1 MSIFLKEMEW
11 DSTLPRVEPQ
21 DRSQGFDDSSITR
34 TINHKK
40 PKQPLITETQN
51 GLEEN
56 QDSSIA
62 SFSRFNI
69 NLAYLEEM
77 GMVTPNLG
85 NNQIIEE
92 YRYIKRP
99 ILATAFD
106 TDEETGS
113 SKNKNVVVVTS
124 TLPGEGKTFTSLN
137 LAMSVA
143 MEKDKTVLLVDA
155 DLEQTGLT
163 QLLDLSRRIGLSD
176 YLMEPGFFL
185 DRCLLKTENVSKLTI
200 LPSGASR
207 RDAAEILAS
216 KRMQHLVQELSWR
229 YSDRLIIIDAP
240 PLLASSSASILTQ
253 LAGQTIM
260 VVASCQTSTESLD
273 EALTKFDNDQNVRL
287 ILNKAQYSWKNGHY
301 AYGYY
306 GYKKSDEK
314 KL

>member
-1 MSIFLKEMEW
+1 MSIFLKQMEW
-11 DSTLPRVEPQ
+11 EATRSRAEPEKSDQDFDDPRVTKINVH
-21 DRSQGFDDSSITR
+21 RKSQAIVENKTNQPD
-34 TINHKK
+34 NLEN
-40 PKQPLITETQN
+40 PK
-51 GLEEN
+51 
-56 QDSSIA
+56 A
-62 SFSRFNI
+62 SFSKFNI
-69 NLAYLEEM
+69 DLEHLEKM

-99 ILATAFD
+99 ILASAFESG
-106 TDEETGS
+106 EEIDS
-113 SKNKNVVVVTS
+113 SVNKNVVVVTS

-163 QLLDLSRRIGLSD
+163 QLLDLPRRIGLSE
-176 YLMEPGFFL
+176 YLTDPDLSLGQLM
-185 DRCLLKTENVSKLTI
+185 LKSEIVPKMAI

-216 KRMQHLVQELSWR
+216 KRMQRLIQELSWR
-229 YSDRLIIIDAP
+229 YSDRLIIVDAP

-260 VVASCQTSTESLD
+260 AVASSQTSTEGLN
-273 EALTKFDNDQNVRL
+273 EALSKLGSDQNVRL
-287 ILNKAQYSWKNGHY
+287 ILNKAQYSWKSGHY

-306 GYKKSDEK
+306 GYNKSDEK
-314 KL
+314 

>member
-11 DSTLPRVEPQ
+11 EIQSPKAQPRNKRQE
-21 DRSQGFDDSSITR
+21 FDDSVITE
-34 TINHKK
+34 IHGHKE
-40 PKQPLITETQN
+40 QPLIV
-51 GLEEN
+51 EN
-56 QDSSIA
+56 NTPRCDEVDPSGT
-62 SFSRFNI
+62 SFSRFRI
-69 NLAYLEEM
+69 DLEYLQKI

-99 ILATAFD
+99 LLAAAFD
-106 TDEETGS
+106 SVEETDTPT
-113 SKNKNVVVVTS
+113 NKNVIVVTS

-155 DLEQTGLT
+155 DLEQVGLT
-163 QLLDLSRRIGLSD
+163 QLLNLQRRIGLSN
-176 YLMEPGFFL
+176 YLADPGLALSQF
-185 DRCLLKTENVSKLTI
+185 LLKSENVPKMSF

-216 KRMQHLVQELSWR
+216 QRMQHLIQELAWR
-229 YSDRLIIIDAP
+229 YSDRLIIVDAP

-260 VVASCQTSTESLD
+260 VVASNQTPTESLD
-273 EALTKFDNDQNVRL
+273 EALTKLDSDQNVRL
-287 ILNKAQYSWKNGHY
+287 VLNKAQYSWKRGHY

-306 GYKKSDEK
+306 GYKKSDTERK
-314 KL
+314 